1 MVYLA
6 EARKHDVCTKG
17 ACSELKSAFD
27 IKLSSSLLLSDA
39 ECLWCVQ
46 NAKQAAKVLEQ
57 CNAMLG
63 CPAPVRVILG
73 HQLADNPY
81 CVQGAA
87 KSSSNLPVITTC
99 HDDVLSSLLHKSEHV
114 HSTQDICTNDDK
126 LLPMKKRP
134 FRAIATSEAQS
145 AAESTVMA
153 SYARNLSASQEAQP
167 SKPCQTYNGVA
178 MDPSIILKQAGAMAN
193 AAEATTAMSY
203 LKTSPQAA
211 QAETHAPTCTQAC
224 FPIDAQQSTEA
235 FSLSSRSAP
244 CDVGIGTRT
253 ADLHD
258 ARYLKRQA
266 TAGPKAQTQA
276 QQNVL
281 VGLLYH
287 YTATRG
293 PEWMLCWGSTA

>member
-1 MVYLA
+1 MLHGLPQTFLA
-6 EARKHDVCTKG
+6 RLGIPTYDP
-17 ACSELKSAFD
+17 
-27 IKLSSSLLLSDA
+27 LLSVRPA
-39 ECLWCVQ
+39 ILSCGK